1 MLPEKTDDAIM
12 KRGRMVHSKF
22 SFLICF
28 CCPNKVNHGEY
39 NVTIRLFLYFQG
51 PRMLFNSL
59 SLDLAVFCRSLRDF
73 ILQHFFAVGVDGL
86 DQEKLSPLL
95 RLKYNDSMGDACRP
109 RKTFRDKRRLRRI
122 SAFFVLGGPGLGE

>member
-1 MLPEKTDDAIM
+1 MLRRTDDFIV
-12 KRGRMVHSKF
+12 KRGGMVHSIF

-28 CCPNKVNHGEY
+28 LLPKQSKSRKIEWPYVFFGIFKVQQCFY
-39 NVTIRLFLYFQG
+39 AL
-51 PRMLFNSL
+51 P
-59 SLDLAVFCRSLRDF
+59 LDLAVFCRSLRDF